1 MLGFKINSELFT
13 VSENLSQINTKKTT
27 KSPISLET
35 DKIPF

>member
-13 VSENLSQINTKKTT
+13 INENLFQINTET

-35 DKIPF
+35 DKILTF